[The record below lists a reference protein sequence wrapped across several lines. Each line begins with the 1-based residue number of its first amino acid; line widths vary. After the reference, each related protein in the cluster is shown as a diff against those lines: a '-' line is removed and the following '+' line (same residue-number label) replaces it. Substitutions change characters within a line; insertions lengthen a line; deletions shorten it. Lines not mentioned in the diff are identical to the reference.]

1 MTISSY
7 KVESVLRAYN
17 KQTNSKE
24 SISNK
29 TVNSDKYKD
38 VVKLSPE
45 NEKKNVYEK
54 ISHGL
59 LDVILQNDKPK

>member
-17 KQTNSKE
+17 KQTNSKG

-29 TVNSDKYKD
+29 TNDSDRYQD
-38 VVKLSPE
+38 VVNLSSV

-54 ISHGL
+54 ISYGL

>member
-7 KVESVLRAYN
+7 KVERVLRVYN
-17 KQTNSKE
+17 KQNNSKE

-29 TVNSDKYKD
+29 TKDSDRYQCAVN
-38 VVKLSPE
+38 LSSV

-54 ISHGL
+54 ISHSL
-59 LDVILQNDKPK
+59 LDVILQNNKPK